1 MGCNLARGIRPLLMF
16 MWIEQLW
23 VAENLPELFPKFRKK
38 AFMVGFAW
46 KLTTGSV
53 FGWSQW
59 HQSFRDVSEL
69 KKTTEDGR
77 MERAT
82 RLKLE
87 WWKDDG
93 VKETTNRCV
102 TDEELQAWKMKK
114 AKAESLQSKEL
125 GDFGSFEPSAL
136 TGLYIHHRPTANE
149 N

>member
-1 MGCNLARGIRPLLMF
+1 METDHRICLQMITMASKLQRC
-16 MWIEQLW
+16 QL
-23 VAENLPELFPKFRKK
+23 V
-38 AFMVGFAW
+38 
-46 KLTTGSV
+46 
-53 FGWSQW
+53 
-59 HQSFRDVSEL
+59 

-87 WWKDDG
+87 RWKDDG

-125 GDFGSFEPSAL
+125 GDYMPSAL
-136 TGLYIHHRPTANE
+136 TGLYIPQSNSQ
-149 N
+149 